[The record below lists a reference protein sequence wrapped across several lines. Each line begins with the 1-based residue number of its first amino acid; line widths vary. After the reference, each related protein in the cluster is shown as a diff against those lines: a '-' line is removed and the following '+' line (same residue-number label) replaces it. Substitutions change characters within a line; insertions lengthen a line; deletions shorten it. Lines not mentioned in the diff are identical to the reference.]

1 MKLEIGFF
9 PNYFYS
15 KDPDAGGLFPF
26 GMEEIPSY
34 VFSMGNFYL
43 PKCNE
48 NFVPNLMENIQA
60 FPIYFCAE
68 FSNFWK
74 KEYEKQCQKSDVKFK
89 YLYQEGNRLIS
100 VAAVENMSQFKA
112 IFPLYISMGSSNDI
126 VMWSTN
132 KDIYSVEERVWK
144 GNLEGKRAI
153 VPVVKLDKK
162 VSLFWIGYDGD
173 SIIGLSN
180 NDAFSTYENICESL
194 PYFVKPA
201 LCEIYNKYEDSD
213 ED

>member
-1 MKLEIGFF
+1 
-9 PNYFYS
+9 
-15 KDPDAGGLFPF
+15 
-26 GMEEIPSY
+26 
-34 VFSMGNFYL
+34 
-43 PKCNE
+43 
-48 NFVPNLMENIQA
+48 
-60 FPIYFCAE
+60 
-68 FSNFWK
+68 
-74 KEYEKQCQKSDVKFK
+74 
-89 YLYQEGNRLIS
+89 
-100 VAAVENMSQFKA
+100 MSQFKA

-180 NDAFSTYENICESL
+180 NDAFSTYENICKSL
-194 PYFVKPA
+194 PHFVKPT

-213 ED
+213 EN